1 MSPADCA
8 LEAVACL
15 RAGANFREVYTLTRD
30 LPDGLRWE
38 WFDDGT
44 GRLSMRHPTIDRHW
58 EASITASQ
66 VSAEEEQQVAEAL
79 IETLQAWV
87 RHWQRDEQ
95 AALQGGRWEEDSTA
109 GWARVLR
116 RDAPHCDGLGER
128 TRLHVDSEG
137 ETGTLQRQRAITRSV
152 RQTTRGRKVFGSEP
166 ELNRKF
172 ASECFRIKN

>member
-58 EASITASQ
+58 EAFIPTSQ
-66 VSAEEEQQVAEAL
+66 VSAEEEQQVAAAL
-79 IETLQAWV
+79 VETLQAWV

-95 AALQGGRWEEDSTA
+95 AALQGGRWVEDSTA
-109 GWARVLR
+109 GWADYFAVTPRTVTDWANARGCTWIRRVKQGRYSVNVQSHEASAR
-116 RDAPHCDGLGER
+116 RRAAEKY
-128 TRLHVDSEG
+128 SE
-137 ETGTLQRQRAITRSV
+137 V
-152 RQTTRGRKVFGSEP
+152 
-166 ELNRKF
+166 NR
-172 ASECFRIKN
+172 N